1 MGVTGMNINKILINV
16 ALVAVIIA
24 LIVGYAYNHQE
35 VAYDPFENNTAAK
48 EIRDLGIEVAYE
60 DLGTDGNGYTVR
72 GQAQFLVDE
81 NNVWTPVK
89 VVLDDD
95 IDPNSYDAHAILY
108 HELGH
113 IVTNGGTEEQ
123 ADNYAHERGYEIV
136 DAYHGIH

>member
-1 MGVTGMNINKILINV
+1 MNINKILINV

-24 LIVGYAYNHQE
+24 LIVGYAYTHQE
-35 VAYDPFENNTAAK
+35 VAYDPFENNTAAQ